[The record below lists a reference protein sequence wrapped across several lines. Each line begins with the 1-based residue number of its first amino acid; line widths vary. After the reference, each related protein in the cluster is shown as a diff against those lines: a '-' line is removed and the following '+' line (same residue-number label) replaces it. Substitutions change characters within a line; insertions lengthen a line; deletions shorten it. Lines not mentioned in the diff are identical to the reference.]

1 MVLTKLYQVVGVRS
15 PGKVWRTHRTEQE
28 CEDFMVN
35 NDLDDYMSDVEL
47 TIRPIWT
54 NASEASIKR
63 LLRED
68 DDEPSEEGSYL

>member
-1 MVLTKLYQVVGVRS
+1 MVLTKLYQVVEVGSRE
-15 PGKVWRTHRTEQE
+15 KVWRTFRTEQK
-28 CEDFMVN
+28 CQDFMVN

-63 LLRED
+63 TLREES
-68 DDEPSEEGSYL
+68 EPSEEGDYL